1 MALGTALGTSPNSGI
16 SNHLDGGNWSP
27 TIFSKKAQI
36 AFRKTSVIESIT
48 NNDYFGEIAN
58 MGDTVKIVKEPDI
71 TVSAYTRGTDI
82 TKQALDDE
90 AFSLIIDMANYF
102 AFSLDDV
109 EDALTHI
116 NWMEMAS
123 DRAAYKLRDSYDAD
137 VLQYLCGWQGNNRN
151 TTARG
156 TKANSSAGTDELL
169 AANKLDITDF
179 GGSDIGSASEVT
191 SVPVKSDG
199 TYRPLN
205 VINRMKRVMDINNV
219 PAEGRWLVVDPVFV
233 EALMDESSKFINND
247 FGSAGDMLR
256 NGKLGNSIRGF
267 SLYVSNNLPVEGT
280 GPATVTNANGSEAN
294 FGVLVAGHASAVAT
308 AQRINKVETVR
319 DNDHFAD
326 VVRGLHMYGA
336 KILRPESIVTVNYN
350 LGSA

>member
-16 SNHLDGGNWSP
+16 TNHLDGGNWSP

-58 MGDTVKIVKEPDI
+58 MGDTVKIVKEPEI
-71 TVSAYTRGTDI
+71 TVNAYTRGTDI

-90 AFSLIIDMANYF
+90 AFTLIIDMANYF

-123 DRAAYKLRDSYDAD
+123 DRAAYKLRDEYDLD
-137 VLQYLCGWQGNNRN
+137 VLQYLCGWQGNSRN

-156 TKANSSAGTDELL
+156 TKSNSSAGTDELL

-179 GGSDIGSASEVT
+179 GGSDLGVASEVT
-191 SVPVKSDG
+191 SIPVSAGG
-199 TYRPLN
+199 TYTPLA
-205 VINRMKRVMDINNV
+205 VLNRMKRIQDQNNV
-219 PAEGRWLVVDPVFV
+219 PAEGRWVVVDPVFV
-233 EALMDESSKFINND
+233 EELMDESSKFINND

-256 NGKLGNSIRGF
+256 NGRLGGTVRGF
-267 SLYVSNNLPVEGT
+267 QLYVSNNLPSEGT
-280 GPATVTNANGSEAN
+280 GAGTVLSTGSETN
-294 FGVLVAGHASAVAT
+294 FGVIVAGHSSAVAT

-336 KILRPESIVTVNYN
+336 KILRPEAIVTANYN
-350 LGSA
+350 LHS

>member
-16 SNHLDGGNWSP
+16 TNHLDGGNWSP

-58 MGDTVKIVKEPDI
+58 MGDTVKIVKEPEI
-71 TVSAYTRGTDI
+71 TVNAYTRGTDI

-90 AFSLIIDMANYF
+90 AFTLIIDMANYF

-123 DRAAYKLRDSYDAD
+123 DRAAYKLRDEYDLD
-137 VLQYLCGWQGNNRN
+137 VLQYLCGWQGNSRN

-179 GGSDIGSASEVT
+179 GGSDLGVASEVT
-191 SVPVKSDG
+191 SIPVSAGG
-199 TYRPLN
+199 TYTPLA
-205 VINRMKRVMDINNV
+205 VLNRMKRIQDQNNV
-219 PAEGRWLVVDPVFV
+219 PAEGRWVVVDPVFV
-233 EALMDESSKFINND
+233 EELMDESSKFINND

-256 NGKLGNSIRGF
+256 NGRLGGTVRGF
-267 SLYVSNNLPVEGT
+267 QLYVSNNLPSEGT
-280 GPATVTNANGSEAN
+280 GAATVATGGSETN
-294 FGVLVAGHASAVAT
+294 FGVIVAGHSSAVAT

-336 KILRPESIVTVNYN
+336 KILRPEAIVTANYN
-350 LGSA
+350 LHS

>member
-36 AFRKTSVIESIT
+36 AFRKTSVIEDIS
-48 NNDYFGEIAN
+48 NSDYFGEIAN

-71 TVSAYTRGTDI
+71 TVNAYTRGTDI
-82 TKQALDDE
+82 TKQALDDN

-123 DRAAYKLRDSYDAD
+123 DRAAYKLRDSYDRD
-137 VLQYLCGWQGNNRN
+137 VLQYLTGWQNDSRN

-156 TKANSSAGTDELL
+156 VKANSGAGTDELL

-179 GGSDIGSASEVT
+179 GGADLTGGNDVT
-191 SVPVKSDG
+191 AVPIKADG
-199 TYRPLN
+199 TYTPLT
-205 VINRMKRVMDINNV
+205 VINRMKRVQDINNV

-247 FGSAGDMLR
+247 YGSAGDMLR
-256 NGKLGNSIRGF
+256 NGKIGTQVRGF
-267 SLYVSNNLPVEGT
+267 RIYVSNNLPSEGT
-280 GPATVTNANGSEAN
+280 GAATVTAATGSETN
-294 FGVLVAGHASAVAT
+294 FGVIVGGHDSAVAT

-336 KILRPESIVTVNYN
+336 KILRPEAIVTCNYN

>member
-36 AFRKTSVIESIT
+36 AFRKTSVIEDIT
-48 NNDYFGEIAN
+48 NSDYFGEIAN

-82 TKQALDDE
+82 SKQALDDE

-156 TKANSSAGTDELL
+156 VKANSGAGTDELL

-179 GGSDIGSASEVT
+179 GGNDVGGASEVT
-191 SVPVKSDG
+191 SIPLSAGG
-199 TYRPLN
+199 TYTPLA
-205 VINRMKRVMDINNV
+205 VLNRMKRVQDQNNI
-219 PAEGRWLVVDPVFV
+219 PAEGRWVIVDPVFV
-233 EALMDESSKFINND
+233 EELMDESSKFINND
-247 FGSAGDMLR
+247 FGSSGDMLR
-256 NGKLGNSIRGF
+256 NGKLGGSVRGF
-267 SLYVSNNLPVEGT
+267 RLYVSNNLPVEGT
-280 GPATVTNANGSEAN
+280 GAGTVATAGSETH
-294 FGVLVAGHASAVAT
+294 FGVIVAGHDSCVAT

-336 KILRPESIVTVNYN
+336 KILRPEALVTANYN
-350 LGSA
+350 LHS